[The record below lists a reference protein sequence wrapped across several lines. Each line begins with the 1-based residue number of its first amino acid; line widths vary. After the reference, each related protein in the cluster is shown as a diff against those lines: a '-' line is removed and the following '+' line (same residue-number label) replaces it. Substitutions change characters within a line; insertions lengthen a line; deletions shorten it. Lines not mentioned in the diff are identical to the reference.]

1 MGIKLEEKLINII
14 NSKSTI
20 KALATVDK
28 NGVPHVTYKGS
39 FQFRNDGTIEFYEII
54 DTSVTNQNLIASIGF
69 DKVVAVNFLS
79 EEKESYQIKAKIK
92 EAITSGQEFKK
103 ANQAIQK
110 RFGDIDIAAVWIL
123 EPVEFREEN
132 FSKRREDKKQ

>member
-1 MGIKLEEKLINII
+1 MGIKLDEKLINII

-132 FSKRREDKKQ
+132 FSKRREDKK